1 MDYTQLTLAIRT
13 NGVPESV
20 ISSVKSQIWT
30 ADKNLPVFEV
40 QTMEQVI
47 DSSTSQR
54 RFESFVLGIFAGLAL
69 ILASIGLYGVLA
81 SLVVQRRNE
90 IGIRIA
96 LGAESKHVMRLILGE
111 GFQMVVFGLVIGIAG
126 GIALSRLLASL
137 FFGISSTN
145 PITYLEIALLMLFV
159 AAVACALPAWRAL
172 RINPVEALRYE

>member
-1 MDYTQLTLAIRT
+1 
-13 NGVPESV
+13 
-20 ISSVKSQIWT
+20 
-30 ADKNLPVFEV
+30 
-40 QTMEQVI
+40 
-47 DSSTSQR
+47 
-54 RFESFVLGIFAGLAL
+54 
-69 ILASIGLYGVLA
+69 
-81 SLVVQRRNE
+81 
-90 IGIRIA
+90 
-96 LGAESKHVMRLILGE
+96 MRLILGE